1 MIKVREKTYIGFLFI
16 ANSIII
22 ISSLFI
28 SFYFRFN
35 FLTAEKGIPPIS
47 EYFLFFI
54 LIYLTHNI
62 IFYLQSYYKFKLKKG
77 ILDTLFEL
85 LFNYISTIAIVLGFF
100 SYMRSYKFIDYEIS
114 HKFLIV
120 YFFLGIISLLSTER
134 GFRYFLKKS
143 FKSPKNR
150 RKGIIIG
157 FNETGKKLSEKLLKY
172 RDWGIDIIGYL
183 DDKQLSDD
191 ADGGSDILGRVSDLE
206 EIIIKHSIKDVFIT
220 IPLKD
225 YDMILEIIRT
235 SNKHLAEIKIVPDI
249 IHLLSIKAELEH
261 IDDIPIINLNDIPL
275 RGWKAISKRVIDL
288 GFSFI
293 GLIFLLPIFFIVSIL
308 IKISSKGP
316 IFYLQER
323 VGIDGKRFNI
333 IKFRTMIQ
341 DAEAIKGPVWSPEK
355 NDPRITKIGRVL
367 RKYSIDELPQLFN
380 VLKGDM
386 SLVGPRPERPIFVEK
401 FKTDLPQYMLR
412 HKVKAGMT
420 GWAQVHGF
428 RGNTSLKER
437 LKYDLYY
444 IENWSVKLDL
454 KILWMT
460 FLKLGFIDPN
470 LR

>member
-1 MIKVREKTYIGFLFI
+1 MIKLREKTYIGLLFI
-16 ANSIII
+16 ANSVIII
-22 ISSLFI
+22 LTLFL
-28 SFYFRFN
+28 SYYLRFRF
-35 FLTAEKGIPPIS
+35 LSAIKGVPPLS

-54 LIYLTHNI
+54 LAYITHNI
-62 IFYLQSYYKFKLKKG
+62 IFYLQSYFRFKLKKG
-77 ILDTLFEL
+77 VLDTLFEL

-100 SYMRSYKFIDYEIS
+100 SYLRSYKFIGYEIS

-120 YFFLGIISLLSTER
+120 YFVIGILSLLLTER
-134 GFRYFLKKS
+134 GFRHILKKS

-157 FNETGKKLSEKLLKY
+157 CNETGEKLAVKLLKY
-172 RDWGIDIIGYL
+172 RDWGIDIIGFL
-183 DDKQLSDD
+183 DDKKHDNEIE
-191 ADGGSDILGRVSDLE
+191 GECKIIGKISDLE
-206 EIIIKHSIKDVFIT
+206 EILIKYSIKDVFIT
-220 IPLKD
+220 ITLKD
-225 YDMILEIIRT
+225 YDLMLEIIRMA
-235 SNKHLAEIKIVPDI
+235 NKHLAEIKIVPDI

-275 RGWKAISKRVIDL
+275 KGWKAISKRVIDL
-288 GFSFI
+288 TFSFL
-293 GLIFLLPIFFIVSIL
+293 GLIFLSPALLMVAFI
-308 IKISSKGP
+308 IKLSSKGP

-341 DAEAIKGPVWSPEK
+341 NAEAKKGPVWSPTK
-355 NDPRITKIGRVL
+355 DDPRITKIGRFL
-367 RKYSIDELPQLFN
+367 RKYSIDEFPQLIN
-380 VLKGDM
+380 VLRGDM

-401 FKTDLPQYMLR
+401 FKRDLPQYMLR

-420 GWAQVHGF
+420 GWAQVHGL
-428 RGNTSLKER
+428 RGNTSLGER

-444 IENWSVKLDL
+444 IENWSVKLDF
-454 KILWMT
+454 KIIWMT